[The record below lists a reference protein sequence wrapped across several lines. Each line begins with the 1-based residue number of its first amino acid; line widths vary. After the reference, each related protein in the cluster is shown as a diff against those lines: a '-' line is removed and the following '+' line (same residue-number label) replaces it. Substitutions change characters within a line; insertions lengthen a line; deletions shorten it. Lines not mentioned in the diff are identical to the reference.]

1 MSALVEPS
9 RDASQPLTPHVAP
22 RHRHVGSC
30 TDRQLQPRTLLS
42 SVRGLFHR
50 ETRIVPPSPRFR
62 GAISSVARRW
72 RNDSRRLL
80 SCRILCLLPQ
90 IHTAFQ
96 PRTPDASRRR
106 TEPLVVPS
114 LLRSSMTPA
123 HRFARVPGVSPAPL
137 RRAPRALRHAAS
149 TAPRCPSGLEMSAC
163 PPCQRIEQSATG

>member
-9 RDASQPLTPHVAP
+9 RDASQTSDAP
-22 RHRHVGSC
+22 CRPSAPACRLLLRPPASASYAALERTGS
-30 TDRQLQPRTLLS
+30 
-42 SVRGLFHR
+42 V
-50 ETRIVPPSPRFR
+50 SPRDQNRSTVPSLR